1 MMEFLINIKI
11 EWPEGMD
18 PELKERISV
27 HEREVAAELAK
38 KGHLIRMWRTPGRRE
53 NWGLWQ
59 AKDATQMHEIISSL
73 PVWPWMNVTVHAL
86 ARHAVDPNPVMPET
100 EPLTLKSSNHR

>member
-38 KGHLIRMWRTPGRRE
+38 RAI
-53 NWGLWQ
+53 
-59 AKDATQMHEIISSL
+59 
-73 PVWPWMNVTVHAL
+73 
-86 ARHAVDPNPVMPET
+86 
-100 EPLTLKSSNHR
+100 